1 MHCILSQESAICGAS
16 FVNVATLL
24 QLSIG
29 AILLPTLKKKEK
41 TMRVYLDPTDT
52 AGQEKMAEALQACGV
67 AKLVYGQEMTADV
80 QLKKAGGQLCF
91 DFEKV
96 SKHDVMMTF
105 LTLYERGLIIG
116 TKDALQTFL
125 ATSSNLGNKESVHKL
140 YVRCLQEY
148 VRKGH

>member
-1 MHCILSQESAICGAS
+1 
-16 FVNVATLL
+16 
-24 QLSIG
+24 
-29 AILLPTLKKKEK
+29 
-41 TMRVYLDPTDT
+41 MRVILEPADT
-52 AGQEKMAEALQACGV
+52 AGQEKLAEALQECGL
-67 AKLVYGQEMTADV
+67 AKIECSDDPITVGE
-80 QLKKAGGQLCF
+80 QLKPNEKMRF

-105 LTLYERGLIIG
+105 LTMYERGLIVG

-125 ATSSNLGNKESVHKL
+125 ATFSNLGTKDSVHNL

>member
-1 MHCILSQESAICGAS
+1 
-16 FVNVATLL
+16 
-24 QLSIG
+24 
-29 AILLPTLKKKEK
+29 
-41 TMRVYLDPTDT
+41 
-52 AGQEKMAEALQACGV
+52 
-67 AKLVYGQEMTADV
+67 MTADV
-80 QLKKAGGQLCF
+80 QLMKAGGQLCF

>member
-1 MHCILSQESAICGAS
+1 MSQESAICGAS

-80 QLKKAGGQLCF
+80 QLCF